1 MVYIHGMADEIALT
15 NLCSEVMRNCACQG
29 VRRSARALTQYYD
42 HALSPIGL
50 KATQFPILVALE
62 VAGPVPL
69 SPLADALVM
78 DRTTLTRNLKALQ
91 ERELVKVEEGED
103 RRVRLLSL
111 TAKGRSLLTDALRI
125 WQVTQTSVQ
134 DNFGADRLDN
144 LMGELHHL
152 TGSVRD

>member
-1 MVYIHGMADEIALT
+1 MT
-15 NLCSEVMRNCACQG
+15 NLCNEVMRSCACQG

-42 HALSPIGL
+42 RALSPIGL

-78 DRTTLTRNLKALQ
+78 DRTTLTRNLKALE
-91 ERELVKVEEGED
+91 ERDLVRVEEGQD

-111 TAKGRSLLTDALRI
+111 TSEGRSLLADALAI
-125 WQVTQTSVQ
+125 WQVTQASVK
-134 DNFGADRLDN
+134 DNFGADRLDD

-152 TGSVRD
+152 TGSVRA